1 MRIAMIGLGFMGSTH
16 LKALAGIPSAKLA
29 AVASDVP
36 QQLTGDL
43 SGIQGNLGGPG
54 QRFDFSNVRKY
65 SDWREAVRDPDVDA
79 VDICLPTHLHLPV
92 ATAALEAG
100 KHVLVEKPMAR
111 DGEEAHKLAETA
123 RKAGRILMVA
133 QVLRFLPEYK
143 ALRETIASG
152 RLGTLRAM
160 LFRRRCGPPKWQRWV
175 YDKSISGGGAFD
187 LLIHDVDFA
196 LHLFGK
202 PQAVSAVGREDL
214 TGSGVDWVAGVFH
227 YPDVA
232 VAITGGWQAPKDYPF
247 SMEYSAVGDAG
258 TLEFHSSG
266 KPVTLYSAAGE
277 EKLAVG
283 TEDGY
288 QAEIAYFVECCREGK
303 APAFC
308 PPEESAETVRLARA
322 LCDARACQGRLV
334 EV

>member
-1 MRIAMIGLGFMGSTH
+1 MRIGMIGLGFMGSTH
-16 LKALAGIPSAKLA
+16 LKALAGIPSATLY
-29 AVASDVP
+29 AVASDIP

-43 SGIQGNLGGPG
+43 SGVQGNLGGPG
-54 QRFDFSNVRKY
+54 LRFDFSAVKKY
-65 SDWREAVRDPDVDA
+65 SDWREAVKDPGVEA

-100 KHVLVEKPMAR
+100 KHVLLEKPMAR
-111 DGEEAHKLAETA
+111 DGEEAWKLAEAA

-133 QVLRFLPEYK
+133 QVLRFLPEYR
-143 ALRETIASG
+143 ALQETISSG
-152 RLGTLRAM
+152 RLGTVRAA

-202 PQAVSAVGREDL
+202 PQAVSAIGREDMA
-214 TGSGVDWVAGVFH
+214 GGVDWVAGVFH
-227 YPDVA
+227 YPEAA
-232 VAITGGWQAPKDYPF
+232 VAITGGWQPPHDYPF
-247 SMEYSAVGDAG
+247 SAEYSVVGDAG
-258 TLEFHSSG
+258 TLEYSSAG
-266 KPVTLYSAAGE
+266 KPVTLYKEAGAE
-277 EKLAVG
+277 TLAVG
-283 TEDGY
+283 AADGY
-288 QAEIAYFVECCREGK
+288 QAEIEYFVECCRAGK
-303 APAFC
+303 APSLC

-322 LCDARACQGRLV
+322 LCDARACQGRIV

>member
-16 LKALAGIPSAKLA
+16 LKALAGIPAAQLY

-54 QRFDFSNVRKY
+54 ARFDFSNVKKY
-65 SDWREAVRDPDVDA
+65 ADWRDAVRDPGVEA

-111 DGEEAHKLAETA
+111 DGEEAWKMAETA
-123 RKAGRILMVA
+123 RKAGRVLMVA
-133 QVLRFLPEYK
+133 QVLRFLPEYM
-143 ALRETIASG
+143 ALRETISSG
-152 RLGTLRAM
+152 RLGTVRGV
-160 LFRRRCGPPKWQRWV
+160 LFRRRCGPPKWNRWV

-202 PQAVSAVGREDL
+202 PQAVSAIGREDMA
-214 TGSGVDWVAGVFH
+214 GGVDWVTGAFH

-232 VAITGGWQAPKDYPF
+232 VAITGGWHAPQDYPF

-258 TLEFHSSG
+258 TLEFNSAG
-266 KPVTLYSAAGE
+266 KPVTLYTQAGVE
-277 EKLAVG
+277 TVQLSTG
-283 TEDGY
+283 DGY
-288 QAEIAYFVECCREGK
+288 QSELEYFVECCRTGK
-303 APAFC
+303 TPVLC
-308 PPEESAETVRLARA
+308 TPEDSAETVRLARA
-322 LCDARACQGRLV
+322 LCDARACQGQKV

>member
-16 LKALAGIPSAKLA
+16 LKAYAGIPAATLA

-54 QRFDFSNVRKY
+54 LRFDFSNVKKY
-65 SDWREAVRDPDVDA
+65 ADWREAVRDPDVEA
-79 VDICLPTHLHLPV
+79 VDVCLPTHLHLPV

-111 DGEEAHKLAETA
+111 DGEEAWQMVETA
-123 RKAGRILMVA
+123 RKAGRVLMVA
-133 QVLRFLPEYK
+133 QVLRFLPEYV

-152 RLGTLRAM
+152 RLGTVRGV
-160 LFRRRCGPPKWQRWV
+160 LFRRRCGPPKWNRWV

-202 PQAVSAVGREDL
+202 PQAVSAIGREDMA
-214 TGSGVDWVAGVFH
+214 GGVDWVTGVFH

-232 VAITGGWQAPKDYPF
+232 VAITGI
-247 SMEYSAVGDAG
+247 AG
-258 TLEFHSSG
+258 PDGGSEG
-266 KPVTLYSAAGE
+266 KPV
-277 EKLAVG
+277 
-283 TEDGY
+283 GY
-288 QAEIAYFVECCREGK
+288 VCF
-303 APAFC
+303 
-308 PPEESAETVRLARA
+308 
-322 LCDARACQGRLV
+322 DARRADGTSIARDPVIPGGRDDVRERSALV
-334 EV
+334 GMHLLRTLLAGGETPL